1 MTSRTRRS
9 TKQLNAEAI
18 FAVVGDEDEA
28 DVTRDDQG
36 SCDFLD
42 VRFRD
47 VRTEEEARV
56 EHLLLL
62 KVTSFGLMRE
72 QNLTTHVHYVCVHVR
87 LRCHLSVHST

>member
-47 VRTEEEARV
+47 VRTEEEASV
-56 EHLLLL
+56 EHLLLFPVAL
-62 KVTSFGLMRE
+62 LRLE
-72 QNLTTHVHYVCVHVR
+72 RVHCV
-87 LRCHLSVHST
+87 

>member
-28 DVTRDDQG
+28 DVTRDDQR

-42 VRFRD
+42 VCFRD
-47 VRTEEEARV
+47 VRTEKETGV
-56 EHLLLL
+56 EHL
-62 KVTSFGLMRE
+62 
-72 QNLTTHVHYVCVHVR
+72 
-87 LRCHLSVHST
+87 